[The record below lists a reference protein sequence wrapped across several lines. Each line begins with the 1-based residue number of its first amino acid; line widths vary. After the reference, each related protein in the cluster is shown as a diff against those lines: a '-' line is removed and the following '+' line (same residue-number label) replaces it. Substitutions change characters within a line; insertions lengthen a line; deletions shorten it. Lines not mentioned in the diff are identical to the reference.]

1 MSPPATIRSMTTTC
15 MPTDNLSRELHS
27 FLVRAGLNPTYLSPQ
42 MEHYME
48 HLLYLLPPEEEDA
61 VTHYYGLFG
70 SERCSLQDIA
80 KELGLSQEDAMERID
95 QCIRKLA
102 VTPEW
107 QMLKQTQKI

>member
-1 MSPPATIRSMTTTC
+1 MDVLTRS
-15 MPTDNLSRELHS
+15 LHS
-27 FLVRAGLNPTYLSPQ
+27 FLVRIGLNPMSITPQ
-42 MEHYME
+42 TEHYLE
-48 HLLYLLPPEEEDA
+48 HLLFLLPPEDEKA

-70 SERCSLQDIA
+70 CERESLQDIA

-107 QMLKQTQKI
+107 QMIRQIQKKK

>member
-1 MSPPATIRSMTTTC
+1 

-27 FLVRAGLNPTYLSPQ
+27 FLVYIGLNPMSITPQ
-42 MEHYME
+42 MEHYLE
-48 HLLYLLPPEEEDA
+48 HLLYLLPPEEEEA

-70 SERCSLQDIA
+70 SERKSLQEIA
-80 KELGLSQEDAMERID
+80 KELELSQEDALARID

-107 QMLKQTQKI
+107 QMLKQTITK